1 MKRCPQCNREEPNDG
16 LVYCRKDGTPLISQP
31 SVGPVSDE
39 DVTRNLPAKDVHTTA
54 PTTVLKTSQVSQ
66 GTQHVKTGS
75 RHKYLMLAI
84 VLAVLLG
91 CFCIYLIRSRSR
103 NQSTRNSIAVLPFVN
118 ASGDPNMEY
127 LSDGISESLIN
138 SLSQLPN
145 MRVLAR
151 TTTFS
156 FKGKD
161 LDAATIGR
169 QLGVNAVLTGRVVQ
183 LGDNLTVQ
191 ADLINVEDGSQL
203 WGDRYQRKPTDVIAV
218 QEEIA
223 REIVDKLRLKLN
235 SAERERLI
243 KRYTENIE
251 AYRAYLKGR
260 YEWNK
265 RSADGLKQAITFFDQ
280 AIALDPT
287 YALAHAGLADAYA
300 LYPQFANAP
309 FEESLTKAKA
319 ESLKALE
326 LDDQLAEAHISLANV
341 KQSLWEWADV
351 EEEYKRGL
359 ALNPNYATGHQWYSE
374 YLLPAGRIDEAERE
388 IKVAQQLDP
397 MSMII
402 NARVGMTTFYARRYQ
417 EAERQLRD
425 ALQFG
430 PDFIL
435 SNLFLFNTLY
445 EQGKLE
451 EAIPFMVTGA
461 FNNYTSQERANFE
474 SQIRSAYAGGN
485 KKRMMEKVRDLL
497 KDSPKHDYGYTYLM
511 ARVLN
516 YTGDTDGAFLW
527 LNRAA
532 DVKHPAIPA
541 LRVEPAFDNLRSDPR
556 FQELMKR
563 VGM

>member
-1 MKRCPQCNREEPNDG
+1 MKRCPQCNREEPNDA
-16 LVYCRKDGTPLISQP
+16 LVYCRADGTPLISQP
-31 SVGPVSDE
+31 SVSNVSDE
-39 DVTRNLPAKDVHTTA
+39 DVTRNLPAKDAHTTA
-54 PTTVLKTSQVSQ
+54 ATTVLKTSQVRPE
-66 GTQHVKTGS
+66 TQHVKNRS
-75 RHKYLMLAI
+75 RRKFLIIAI
-84 VLAVLLG
+84 VLAAVLG
-91 CFCIYLIRSRSR
+91 AFCIYLIRSRSR

-161 LDAATIGR
+161 LDPATIGR

-203 WGDRYQRKPTDVIAV
+203 WGDRYQRKPTDLIAV

-223 REIVDKLRLKLN
+223 REIIDRLRVKLS
-235 SAERERLI
+235 SAERERLT
-243 KRYTENIE
+243 KRYTDNIE

-265 RSADGLKQAITFFDQ
+265 RSANGLKQAVTFFNQ
-280 AIALDPT
+280 AIELDPT
-287 YALAHAGLADAYA
+287 YALAHAGLGDTYA
-300 LYPQFANAP
+300 LFPQFADAP
-309 FEESLTKAKA
+309 FEESLNKAKA
-319 ESLKALE
+319 ASLKAVE

-341 KQSLWEWADV
+341 KQSLWEWSDV
-351 EEEYKRGL
+351 EAEYKRGL

-374 YLLPAGRIDEAERE
+374 YLVPMGRLDEAEKE
-388 IKVAQQLDP
+388 IKLAQQLDP

-402 NARVGMTTFYARRYQ
+402 NARVGMTTFYAHRYD
-417 EAERQLRD
+417 EAVRQLRD

-430 PDFIL
+430 PDFVL
-435 SNLFLFNTLY
+435 SNLFLFNALY
-445 EQGKLE
+445 EQEKIE
-451 EAIPFMVTGA
+451 EAIPFMVKGVFNTYTG
-461 FNNYTSQERANFE
+461 QEQAKFE
-474 SQIRSAYAGGN
+474 SEIRAAYAGGN
-485 KKRMMEKVRDLL
+485 KQRMMEKVRDLL
-497 KDSPKHDYGYTYLM
+497 KESPKREYSYPYLM
-511 ARVLN
+511 GRVSN
-516 YTGDTDGAFLW
+516 YLGDTDGAFLW

-541 LRVEPAFDNLRSDPR
+541 LRVEPAFANIRSDPR
-556 FQELMKR
+556 YQELLKR

>member
-1 MKRCPQCNREEPNDG
+1 
-16 LVYCRKDGTPLISQP
+16 
-31 SVGPVSDE
+31 
-39 DVTRNLPAKDVHTTA
+39 
-54 PTTVLKTSQVSQ
+54 
-66 GTQHVKTGS
+66 
-75 RHKYLMLAI
+75 
-84 VLAVLLG
+84 
-91 CFCIYLIRSRSR
+91 
-103 NQSTRNSIAVLPFVN
+103 
-118 ASGDPNMEY
+118 MEY

-156 FKGKD
+156 FKGKE
-161 LDAATIGR
+161 LDPATIGK

-191 ADLINVEDGSQL
+191 ADLINVADGSQL
-203 WGDRYQRKPTDVIAV
+203 WGDRYQRKPTDLITV

-223 REIVDKLRLKLN
+223 GEIINRLRVKLS
-235 SAERERLI
+235 SAERERLT

-265 RSADGLKQAITFFDQ
+265 RSADGLKQAIMFFDQ

-300 LYPQFANAP
+300 LFPQFANAP

-319 ESLKALE
+319 ESLKAIE

-341 KQSLWEWADV
+341 KQSLWDWSGV
-351 EEEYKRGL
+351 EDDYKRGL

-374 YLLPAGRIDEAERE
+374 YLVPMSRLDEAERE
-388 IKVAQQLDP
+388 IKLAQQLDP

-402 NARVGMTTFYARRYQ
+402 NARVGITTFYAGRYD

-435 SNLFLFNTLY
+435 SNLFLFNALY
-445 EQGKLE
+445 QQGRIE
-451 EAIPFMVTGA
+451 ESIPFMVKGV
-461 FNNYTSQERANFE
+461 FNAHTSQEQEKFE

-497 KDSPKHDYGYTYLM
+497 QESSKRDYGYPYLM

-516 YTGDTDGAFLW
+516 YLGDTDGAFLW

-541 LRVEPAFDNLRSDPR
+541 LRVEPAFANLRSDPR
-556 FQELMKR
+556 YQELMRR